1 MIFLFILQL
10 SVCVFSVFE
19 AKIWAKTKKI
29 SKKFAG
35 KVEKYRFFCVF
46 RCEKH
51 HLRSMIVLFLP
62 YLYKICLI
70 RLNFLVRNIGNV
82 KIVSFIA
89 IFVSLQQHKG

>member
-1 MIFLFILQL
+1 MIFLFFLQL
-10 SVCVFSVFE
+10 SVCDFSVFG

-35 KVEKYRFFCVF
+35 KVEKYRFWSDF
-46 RCEKH
+46 RSEKR
-51 HLRSMIVLFLP
+51 HLRSMIVLFPP